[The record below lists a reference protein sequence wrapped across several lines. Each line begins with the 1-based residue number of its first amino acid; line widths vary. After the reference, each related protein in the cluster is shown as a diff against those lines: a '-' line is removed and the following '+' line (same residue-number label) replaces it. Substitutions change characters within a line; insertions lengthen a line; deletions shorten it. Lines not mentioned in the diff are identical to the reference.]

1 VRFDTGD
8 KMAAELHMAT
18 SHRLDHEP
26 FLVSP
31 GEKIRLKEFDPEYT
45 AGFAD
50 KKTAEKAL
58 LEDVSELAAAQN
70 LLWASKQYALII
82 LFQALDA
89 AGKDGTIKHVM
100 SGVNPQGVNVYSF
113 KAPTEEEKLHHF
125 LWRPMRV
132 LPARGMIAI
141 FNRSYYEEVLV
152 VRVHPEFLESQW
164 LPHELHGKDLAHTWE
179 RRFEDINA
187 FEQALSNQN
196 ICLLKFFLNVSKK
209 EQRKRFLE
217 RLDDPEK
224 QWKFSI
230 GDLRERAHW
239 DEYQRAYEDMLNATS
254 TKWAPWHIIPADKK
268 WFARAC
274 VADIITARIR
284 QLDLKF
290 PTVTDEERAA
300 LAEARRELDQEDVQ

>member
-1 VRFDTGD
+1 
-8 KMAAELHMAT
+8 MAN
-18 SHRLDHEP
+18 SHRLDHSP
-26 FLVSP
+26 FIVPP
-31 GEKIRLKEFDPEYT
+31 GKKIRLGEYSPDFT
-45 AGFAD
+45 DGFAD
-50 KKTAEKAL
+50 KKAAEKAL

-132 LPARGMIAI
+132 LPARGLIAI

-152 VRVHPEFLESQW
+152 VRVHPEFLSSQW
-164 LPHELHGKDLAHTWE
+164 LPIELRGKDLKHTWQARYDE
-179 RRFEDINA
+179 INT

-196 ICLLKFFLNVSKK
+196 ICFLKFFLNVSKQ

-217 RLDDPEK
+217 RLNDPEK
-224 QWKFSI
+224 NWKFSL
-230 GDLRERAHW
+230 GDLRERAYW
-239 DEYQRAYEDMLNATS
+239 DEYQQAYEDMLSATS
-254 TKWAPWHIIPADKK
+254 TRWAPWYIIPADKK

-274 VADIITARIR
+274 VADIITSRIR
-284 QLDLKF
+284 QLDLKM
-290 PTVTDEERAA
+290 PTVSDEERAA
-300 LAEARRELDQEDVQ
+300 LAEARRELENEEVS

>member
-1 VRFDTGD
+1 
-8 KMAAELHMAT
+8 MSN
-18 SHRLDHEP
+18 SHRLDHRP
-26 FLVSP
+26 FIVPP
-31 GEKIRLKEFDPEYT
+31 GKAIRLKDFAPDDT

-50 KKTAEKAL
+50 KKAAEKAL
-58 LEDVSELAAAQN
+58 LEDVTELAAAQN

-89 AGKDGTIKHVM
+89 AGKDGMIKHVM

-113 KAPTEEEKLHHF
+113 KAPTEEERLHHF

-152 VRVHPEFLESQW
+152 VRVHPEFLEDQW
-164 LPHELHGKDLAHTWE
+164 MPPELRGKDLKYTWQ
-179 RRFEDINA
+179 RRYEEINA
-187 FEQALSNQN
+187 FEKALSNQN
-196 ICLLKFFLNVSKK
+196 ICFLKFFLNVSKR

-224 QWKFSI
+224 HWKFNS
-230 GDLRERAHW
+230 GDLRERALW
-239 DEYQRAYEDMLNATS
+239 EEYQLAYEDMLNATS
-254 TKWAPWHIIPADKK
+254 TEWAPWHIIPADKK

-274 VADIITARIR
+274 AADIITNRIR

-300 LAEARRELDQEDVQ
+300 LAEARQQLEREENG